1 MSPTS
6 ARAAVFGIPND
17 EFGEE
22 VKLAG
27 YELSRSIDVE
37 AALSRQARRQALQA
51 PPPGRV
57 RVGRVM

>member
-37 AALSRQARRQALQA
+37 AALSRQPTGKLYKRLLRDKYVSAA
-51 PPPGRV
+51 
-57 RVGRVM
+57 

>member
-27 YELSRSIDVE
+27 YKLSRSIDVE
-37 AALSRQARRQALQA
+37 AALSRQAHRQAL
-51 PPPGRV
+51 
-57 RVGRVM
+57 